1 MSPAPASAHLHAPA
15 FLNPARLAPLAP
27 AACRWSVAKLGMEH
41 PASVELVS
49 ALEDALLACL
59 TAESGAEKPTA
70 QAVSSIWWAL
80 PGRVLRRRVAAACSP
95 AETPQGTW
103 PAQNCLLLPSMPTCG

>member
-59 TAESGAEKPTA
+59 TADNDAEKPTA
-70 QAVSSIWWAL
+70 QAVSSIWWVLLAL
-80 PGRVLRRRVAAACSP
+80 QHARLAAA
-95 AETPQGTW
+95 AW
-103 PAQNCLLLPSMPTCG
+103 